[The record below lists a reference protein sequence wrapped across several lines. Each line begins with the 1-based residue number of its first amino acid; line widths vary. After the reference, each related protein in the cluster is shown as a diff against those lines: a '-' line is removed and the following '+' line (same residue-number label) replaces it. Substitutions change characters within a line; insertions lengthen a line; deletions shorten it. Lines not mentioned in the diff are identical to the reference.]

1 MFRSVLV
8 STFALFLSLTPRPA
22 LAQGSGEISGIVTD
36 PSGSTV
42 VGASVSVTDVAT
54 GNTRNAQSTGS
65 GLYSFP
71 AISPGIYNISVEAKG
86 FQKQQRSNV
95 TIQVQQA
102 ARVDFQL
109 NVGDVSQTVEV
120 TGTAELL

>member
-8 STFALFLSLTPRPA
+8 STFALLMCLTPRPA

-36 PSGSTV
+36 PSGSTI

-54 GNTRNAQSTGS
+54 GITRNAQSTSS

-71 AISPGIYNISVEAKG
+71 AISPGTYNISAEAKG
-86 FQKQQRSNV
+86 FQKQQRSNFTV
-95 TIQVQQA
+95 QVQQIGRA
-102 ARVDFQL
+102 HV
-109 NVGDVSQTVEV
+109 
-120 TGTAELL
+120 